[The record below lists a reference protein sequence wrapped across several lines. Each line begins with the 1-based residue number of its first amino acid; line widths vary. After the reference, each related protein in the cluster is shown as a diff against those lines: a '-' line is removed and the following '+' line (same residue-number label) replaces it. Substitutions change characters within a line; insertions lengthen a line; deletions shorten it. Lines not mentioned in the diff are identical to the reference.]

1 MAPTTRPLPLPQIAG
16 PQLAPFRGT
25 ATADI
30 EFEHFLGSDNDLDSK
45 VWRVCIDGKTYAL
58 KINWEYLEVTT
69 GAAILPV
76 QLDPLRRPE
85 LTPQEYIDYLDP
97 FHCGCRVYGRLKQEN
112 RQDLAIRAHGYI
124 LLTQAQERHITE
136 ALGEEY
142 VDWEEYPEPLDC
154 SGVFTRWE
162 DHRHDRVRAIVKEY
176 VPSLEPWIA
185 SQIPRMYADLEDLHK
200 LGILVRD
207 IHEGNYLSGKL
218 VDFSQAWTMYHPC
231 LDRGTPRG
239 VYERRKEEPQKF
251 EEMVE
256 VWATT
261 EKIKI
266 EKPAGLLKWH
276 SGQESDFGFDPR
288 QYR

>member
-1 MAPTTRPLPLPQIAG
+1 MAPTTRPLPLAQIAG

-30 EFEHFLGSDNDLDSK
+30 EFEHFLGSDKDLDSK
-45 VWRVCIDGKTYAL
+45 VWRVCIDGETYAL
-58 KINWEYLEVTT
+58 KI
-69 GAAILPV
+69 
-76 QLDPLRRPE
+76 
-85 LTPQEYIDYLDP
+85 EYIDYLDP
-97 FHCGCRVYGRLKQEN
+97 FHCECRAYGRLKQED

-124 LLTQAQERHITE
+124 LLTQAQEQHVTE

-142 VDWEEYPEPLDC
+142 VDWEEHPEPLDC

-162 DHRHDRVRAIVKEY
+162 DHRHYRVRAIVKEY
-176 VPSLEPWIA
+176 VPSLEPWTA

-218 VDFSQAWTMYHPC
+218 VDFSQAWAMYHPC

-239 VYERRKEEPQKF
+239 VYERRKDEPQKF

-256 VWATT
+256 VWAAT

-288 QYR
+288 QYRWQEEVKIEPAGGGSQAGNR